1 MNKNILHLSDYLL
14 ESQEEKE
21 RFSSLRYKLL
31 IEYLGKFRDYLMD
44 LRGVDNKNELTPYQA
59 KCLDNAMEHVD
70 YVFTNVVYDQ
80 NEDRDYKYVNIQEL
94 RNKYEKATE
103 YFKHMIDSRNKIDM
117 EFYKKMNEFDRHGR
131 ANKFKIAYKELMHD
145 EEYGEDDPT
154 KRYLD
159 DIF

>member
-21 RFSSLRYKLL
+21 RFSRLRFKLL
-31 IEYLGKFRDYLMD
+31 VEYLDKFRDYLMD
-44 LRGVDNKNELTPYQA
+44 LRGVDNENELTPYQA
-59 KCLDNAMEHVD
+59 KGLVNAMEHVH
-70 YVFTNVVYDQ
+70 YIFKNVVYDQ
-80 NEDRDYKYVNIQEL
+80 DGDSDYKYVNIQEL

-103 YFKHMIDSRNKIDM
+103 YFKHMIDSRINIDM
-117 EFYKKMNEFDRHGR
+117 KFYQNMNDFDRHGR